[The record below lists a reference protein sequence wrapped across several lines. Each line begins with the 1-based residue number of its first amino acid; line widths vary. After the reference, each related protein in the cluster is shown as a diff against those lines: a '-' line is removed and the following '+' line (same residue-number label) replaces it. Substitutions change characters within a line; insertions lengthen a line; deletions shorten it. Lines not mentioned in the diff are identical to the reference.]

1 MKAALLHHLGAPCVA
16 TPRSVNNQ
24 PWNTHETLHFN
35 PEVFVR
41 LEPGGAVLTPPHL
54 YASFLA
60 LDQEFTDL
68 LPPNGR
74 IDPYGLP
81 QDMIKL
87 LLENQVL
94 LRVEPMDPKPRRSST
109 VLENGLPSQVL
120 LDVTSVCNCRCVACY
135 HETDLDGYT
144 PPLDDV
150 VQRIRLLV
158 SLGVSLFEVTGGE
171 PFLRPDLARILDEIA
186 AHGAWYYV
194 VTNGEFLADVDQD
207 LIERLRRGL
216 GVAVSLDGTGELH
229 DQIRGRPGL
238 FRRILAG
245 LDRLRLEG
253 IRIYLVSTLH
263 QDNVHSTPDLIELAA
278 TYDTTIH
285 LRQTI
290 HTGGAVKN
298 SIPRLDLRQS
308 LQPYLNHPNV
318 RNGLLGTKKSI
329 PVARYYGCGIRKRI
343 SLDVRGRIFP
353 CVMDRQAGGRMVTST
368 TPAGLVQSLA
378 EEALDRLDRSP
389 RCRACPKR
397 LDRVNLFRGCGGFCR
412 FSRSYQQER
421 LP

>member
-1 MKAALLHHLGAPCVA
+1 MEAALLHHLGAPCVA

-24 PWNTHETLHFN
+24 PWNTHDTLHFN

-41 LEPGGAVLTPPHL
+41 LEPCGAVLTPPHL
-54 YASFLA
+54 YASFLT

-68 LPPNGR
+68 LLPNGR

-94 LRVEPMDPKPRRSST
+94 LRVEPTDPKSRRSCT
-109 VLENGLPSQVL
+109 VSANGLPSQVL
-120 LDVTSVCNCRCVACY
+120 LDVTSACNCRCLACY
-135 HETDLDGYT
+135 HETDLDGHT
-144 PPLDDV
+144 PPLDEV
-150 VQRIRLLV
+150 LQRIRLLV
-158 SLGVSLFEVTGGE
+158 SLGLGLFEVTGGE
-171 PFLRPDLARILDEIA
+171 PFLRPDLTQILDEIA
-186 AHGAWYYV
+186 AHGTWYYV
-194 VTNGEFLADVDQD
+194 VTNGEFLADIDQN
-207 LIERLRRGL
+207 LIERLRRGV

-229 DQIRGRPGL
+229 DRIRGRPGL

-245 LDRLRLEG
+245 LNRLRHED

-263 QDNVHSTPDLIELAA
+263 QGNVHSVPELIQLAA

-298 SIPRLDLRQS
+298 AIPRLDLRRS

-343 SLDVRGRIFP
+343 SVDVRGRIFP
-353 CVMDRQAGGRMVTST
+353 CVMDRQAGGQLITSLT
-368 TPAGLVQSLA
+368 SEALVHSLA
-378 EEALDRLDRSP
+378 EEALDRLDGSL

-397 LDRVNLFRGCGGFCR
+397 LDRVNLFQGCGGFCR